1 MGYPVV
7 PKRFTRNDFE
17 KELTKHKKNIE
28 EIDGLIR
35 NGLVKSDDYLYTL
48 DDVVKICTSVAGG
61 FWDNGSLQPTQNNA
75 WARAM
80 RSKQIKEIIKQA
92 FT

>member
-17 KELTKHKKNIE
+17 IELTQHKKSLDNIKE
-28 EIDGLIR
+28 MIDNNL
-35 NGLVKSDDYLYTL
+35 LKADDYLYTL
-48 DDVVKICTSVAGG
+48 DDVVKICSKVAGG
-61 FWDNGSLQPTQNNA
+61 FWDNASLQPQQNNS
-75 WARAM
+75 WGRAM
-80 RSKQIKEIIKQA
+80 RNKQIKEFIKKA